1 VGTCAQPVAAGLRE
15 HFGIVWPDPTHAATC
30 PAHTARPQAPK
41 AWPHAPASDAELHTM
56 THRLERFE
64 RLIPLAQYQAR
75 DARCPDWRR
84 DRYESTTEPKTDKDR
99 ARINQSHEVTPC
111 L

>member
-1 VGTCAQPVAAGLRE
+1 MSKPCQRCQHHAQADVDRFVCL
-15 HFGIVWPDPTHAATC
+15 ATT
-30 PAHTARPQAPK
+30 PMHV
-41 AWPHAPASDAELHTM
+41 
-56 THRLERFE
+56 
-64 RLIPLAQYQAR
+64 IPLAQFQAR